1 MVPMC
6 QWRGLLVTAHGGSR
20 DRESDEGG
28 RTTIDMASKF
38 PKSKRKKEKKKRIKT
53 VKSGRR

>member
-38 PKSKRKKEKKKRIKT
+38 PKSKRKKEKKKKRKE
-53 VKSGRR
+53 